1 MKKMPCRISFLI
13 SFLTIASLAVSLLLG
28 ACKPV
33 SPTSEPTPAATSTA
47 VPGPTGTP
55 TVPPSPTSQPAPAA
69 TSTVVPSPTRTLTVP
84 PSPTSQ
90 PAPAATSTAV
100 PGPTGTPPV
109 PPTPA
114 APVRAGP
121 VFASFKEPVVEAVP
135 VLYYEAVAP
144 DLSNVRIPFVLS
156 QSQLERLARD
166 GFVVSPGMEK
176 EFFTLYEKARYA
188 NVPIFV
194 TSDSLLHVYHLLFD
208 KVLRTAETQHF
219 IPLLRDLNRAL
230 LARTDEQYQALLGT
244 GWEDA
249 ARRTVA
255 FAGVASRLL
264 DPDVRLPEYA
274 ADLVEAELALIE
286 DAASIM
292 PSPLFPGLEY
302 GEDYTQYIPRG
313 HYTKSDELEAYFRSM
328 MWYGR
333 MTFRLKTMNP
343 EVGRAETRSALL
355 LVHALCTTEVNR
367 RPALEVWADLYSP
380 TVFFVGRSD
389 DLTVLQYRNIM
400 DAIYGESVAVN
411 ALADDALLDTFI
423 EEAYK
428 LPPPQILGMVI
439 VETDEIEETTK
450 GLRFMGQRFVPDAYI
465 FRQLIYRNVGTFAH
479 RRGLPMGL
487 DLLAAMGSERAY
499 HILDDMGETGYENYP
514 QQMEK
519 VWAWLSD
526 LSVEEW
532 TETLNNSWLYSFFPL
547 LEVPGDGYPAFMQS
561 PVWLDKQLNTVL
573 GSWAELKH
581 DTILYAKQVYAE
593 LGAGPPPPEPLPPKG
608 YVEPVPRFY
617 ARLAALTA
625 MTWEGLDSRGLL
637 SEMDSN
643 SLQRLENLVRSF
655 QVMAE
660 KELRGEPLTE
670 EEYRIIRFYGGE
682 LEKLT
687 MAAAD
692 TDAEDPFAP
701 RYMDEE
707 PQAAVIADVAT
718 DPDPDS
724 DGVPNPVVL
733 EVAVGRINEIHVVV
747 PVVEEDG
754 TIYLQAAKGGVFSYY
769 EFPWPAEDR
778 LTDEKWRRML
788 DEGESPPL
796 PEWTNS
802 FFTGESEYS
811 ELGAAIFYLQSS
823 LTTAFWYVSPANL
836 RGDEVLAQFGPQI
849 EALRAEK
856 RYEGRQLLS
865 SHFRSFDLQSEN
877 LAVVT
882 VRETWEDW
890 LYEGEMPEVAEQ
902 PIAHRGPYTLDVTY
916 TLEPS
921 PEEYGPAWL
930 VTRVVYANEP
940 PEW

>member
-1 MKKMPCRISFLI
+1 
-13 SFLTIASLAVSLLLG
+13 
-28 ACKPV
+28 
-33 SPTSEPTPAATSTA
+33 
-47 VPGPTGTP
+47 
-55 TVPPSPTSQPAPAA
+55 
-69 TSTVVPSPTRTLTVP
+69 
-84 PSPTSQ
+84 
-90 PAPAATSTAV
+90 
-100 PGPTGTPPV
+100 
-109 PPTPA
+109 
-114 APVRAGP
+114 
-121 VFASFKEPVVEAVP
+121 VP
-135 VLYYEAVAP
+135 VLYHEAIAP
-144 DLSNVRIPFVLS
+144 DLSNVQIPFVLS

-166 GFVVSPGMEK
+166 GFVVSPGVEK

-208 KVLRTAETQHF
+208 KVLRTAEVQYF
-219 IPLLRDLNRAL
+219 IPLLRDLNQSL
-230 LARTDEQYQALLGT
+230 LARADEQYQTLQGT
-244 GWEDA
+244 NWEDA

-255 FAGVASRLL
+255 FVGVASRLL
-264 DPDVRLPEYA
+264 DPDVQVPQYA
-274 ADLVEAELALIE
+274 ADLVEAELALVE
-286 DAASIM
+286 DAAGIM
-292 PSPLFPGLEY
+292 PSPMFPGLKY

-313 HYTKSDELEAYFRSM
+313 HYTRSDDLKAYFKSM

-333 MTFRLKTMNP
+333 MTFRLKTDDP

-355 LVHALCTTEVNR
+355 LVHTLRTAKVNG
-367 RPALEVWADLYSP
+367 RPALEAWADLYSP

-389 DLTVLQYRNIM
+389 DLTVLQYEGIV
-400 DAIYGESVAVN
+400 DAVYGEDVTVN

-423 EEAYK
+423 EEANK
-428 LPPPQILGMVI
+428 LPPPLILGMVI
-439 VETDEIEETTK
+439 MDTDEIEETTK

-465 FRQLIYRNVGTFAH
+465 FRQLIYRNVGTREH

-487 DLLAAMGSERAY
+487 DILAAMGSERAY
-499 HILDDMGETGYENYP
+499 QILDEMGETGYKNYP
-514 QQMEK
+514 QQMQK
-519 VWAWLSD
+519 VWEWLSG
-526 LSVEEW
+526 LGVEEW
-532 TETLNNSWLYSFFPL
+532 TETLYNSWLYCFYPL

-561 PVWLDKQLNTVL
+561 PAWLDKQLNTSL

-593 LGAGPPPPEPLPPKG
+593 LGGGPPPPEPIPPRG
-608 YVEPVPRFY
+608 YVEPVPHFY

-625 MTWEGLDSRGLL
+625 MTREGLDSRGLL
-637 SEMDSN
+637 SELDNS
-643 SLQRLENLVRSF
+643 SLQRLEDLARSF

-682 LEKLT
+682 LEHLT

-724 DGVPNPVVL
+724 DGAPNPVVL
-733 EVAVGRINEIHVVV
+733 EVAVGRINEIHAVV

-769 EFPWPAEDR
+769 EFPWPIDDR
-778 LTDEKWRRML
+778 LTDEQWRRML
-788 DEGESPPL
+788 DEGEAPSL
-796 PEWTNS
+796 PEWTSS
-802 FFTGESEYS
+802 FFTNEGEYS
-811 ELGAAIFYLQSS
+811 ELGAAVFHFQKS
-823 LTTAFWYVSPANL
+823 LINAFWYVEPIEL
-836 RGDEVLAQFGPQI
+836 PGGDELQAQLNSKI

-865 SHFRSFDLQSEN
+865 SHFRSFDRQSEN

-882 VRETWEDW
+882 VRETWEDQ
-890 LYEGEMPEVAEQ
+890 LYEYEGEVRTWDEQ
-902 PIAHRGPYTLDVTY
+902 PTAHRGPYTLDVTY

-921 PEEYGPAWL
+921 LEQYGPAWM
-930 VTRVVYANEP
+930 VTRAAYANEP
-940 PEW
+940 PSW